1 MSNLVIFLG
10 PPGAGKGTQAVTIAK
25 EKNLAHI
32 STGDMLREH
41 VSNETE
47 LGKIA
52 KTLLDEG
59 KLVPDSLV
67 IEMLQERLLS
77 NDCVNGAI
85 LDGFP
90 RTIAQAESL
99 DKISEEFKI
108 SKVIVFEADRNELIK
123 RILNR
128 GETSGRSDD
137 TEESVSVR
145 LEVYENDTA
154 PLIEYYEQRKLV
166 SKINAVGEVE
176 NIYNLILKE
185 FEGVCLNQQKIYQ
198 DFETFGL

>member
-25 EKNLAHI
+25 EKSLAHI

-47 LGKIA
+47 LGKTA

-77 NDCVNGAI
+77 EDCVNGAI

-99 DKISEEFKI
+99 DKISAEFKI
-108 SKVIVFEADRNELIK
+108 SKVIVFEADRDELIK

-154 PLIEYYEQRKLV
+154 PLIEYYEIKNLV
-166 SKINAVGEVE
+166 VKINAVGEVE

-185 FEGVCLNQQKIYQ
+185 FE
-198 DFETFGL
+198 

>member
-47 LGKIA
+47 LGKIT

-77 NDCVNGAI
+77 QDCVNGAI

-99 DKISEEFKI
+99 DSICLLYTSP
-108 SKVIVFEADRNELIK
+108 SPRDR
-123 RILNR
+123 
-128 GETSGRSDD
+128 TRSRMP
-137 TEESVSVR
+137 SS
-145 LEVYENDTA
+145 A
-154 PLIEYYEQRKLV
+154 
-166 SKINAVGEVE
+166 
-176 NIYNLILKE
+176 
-185 FEGVCLNQQKIYQ
+185 
-198 DFETFGL
+198 

>member
-41 VSNETE
+41 VNSETE

-52 KTLLDEG
+52 KSLLDEG

-67 IEMLQERLLS
+67 IKMLQERLLS

-99 DKISEEFKI
+99 DKISDQFII
-108 SKVIVFEADRNELIK
+108 SKVIVFEANNDELIK

-128 GETSGRSDD
+128 GKISGRSDD

-145 LEVYENDTA
+145 LEVYEKDTA
-154 PLIEYYEQRKLV
+154 PLIEYYEMKNLV
-166 SKINAVGEVE
+166 AKINAVGEVL

-185 FEGVCLNQQKIYQ
+185 FE
-198 DFETFGL
+198 

>member
-10 PPGAGKGTQAVTIAK
+10 PPGAGKGTQAVSIAQ

-47 LGKIA
+47 LGRIA
-52 KTLLDEG
+52 KSLLDEG

-77 NDCVNGAI
+77 EDCVNGAI

-99 DKISEEFKI
+99 DNVSADFKI
-108 SKVIVFEADRNELIK
+108 SKVIVFEAERDELIK

-145 LEVYENDTA
+145 LEVYENDTS
-154 PLIEYYEQRKLV
+154 PLIEYYEQKNLV
-166 SKINAVGEVE
+166 AKINAVGEVE
-176 NIYNLILKE
+176 NIYKLILKE
-185 FEGVCLNQQKIYQ
+185 FE
-198 DFETFGL
+198 

>member
-10 PPGAGKGTQAVTIAK
+10 PPGAGKGTQAASIAK

-41 VSNETE
+41 VSKETE

-52 KTLLDEG
+52 KNILEEG

-77 NDCVNGAI
+77 SDCVNGAI

-99 DKISEEFKI
+99 EKISDGFKI
-108 SKVIVFEADRNELIK
+108 SKVIVFEADREELIK
-123 RILNR
+123 SHICAR
-128 GETSGRSDD
+128 
-137 TEESVSVR
+137 
-145 LEVYENDTA
+145 
-154 PLIEYYEQRKLV
+154 
-166 SKINAVGEVE
+166 
-176 NIYNLILKE
+176 
-185 FEGVCLNQQKIYQ
+185 
-198 DFETFGL
+198 

>member
-10 PPGAGKGTQAVTIAK
+10 PPGAGKGTQAVTIAE

-47 LGKIA
+47 LGKTA

-77 NDCVNGAI
+77 DDCVNGAI

-99 DKISEEFKI
+99 DKISAEFKI
-108 SKVIVFEADRNELIK
+108 SKVIVFEAERDELIK

-154 PLIEYYEQRKLV
+154 PLIEYYEQKNLV
-166 SKINAVGEVE
+166 SKINAVGEVK

-185 FEGVCLNQQKIYQ
+185 FK
-198 DFETFGL
+198 

>member
-10 PPGAGKGTQAVTIAK
+10 PPGAGKGTQAAKIAK

-41 VSNETE
+41 VSNGTE
-47 LGKIA
+47 LGNMA
-52 KTLLDEG
+52 KTLLDQG

-67 IEMLQERLLS
+67 IEMLIERLNS
-77 NDCVNGAI
+77 DDCKNGAI

-99 DKISEEFKI
+99 DEISNQFKI
-108 SKVIVFEADRNELIK
+108 SKVIVFDANHEELVR
-123 RILNR
+123 RILHR

-137 TEESVSVR
+137 TEESISVR
-145 LEVYENDTA
+145 LKVYELDTA
-154 PLIEYYEQRKLV
+154 PLIDHYKQKNLV
-166 SKINAVGEVE
+166 VNINAIGEVD
-176 NIYNLILKE
+176 NIYNLISGE
-185 FEGVCLNQQKIYQ
+185 F
-198 DFETFGL
+198 

>member
-1 MSNLVIFLG
+1 LSNLVIFLG
-10 PPGAGKGTQAVTIAK
+10 PPGAGKGTQAVSIAK

-41 VSNETE
+41 VSKETE

-52 KTLLDEG
+52 KNILEEG

-77 NDCVNGAI
+77 SDCVNGAI

-99 DKISEEFKI
+99 DKISDGFKI
-108 SKVIVFEADRNELIK
+108 SKVIVFEADRDELIK
-123 RILNR
+123 RILSR

-137 TEESVSVR
+137 IIESVSVR
-145 LEVYENDTA
+145 LEVYEKDTA
-154 PLIEYYEQRKLV
+154 PLIEYYETKNLV
-166 SKINAVGEVE
+166 VKINAVGEVE

-185 FEGVCLNQQKIYQ
+185 FA
-198 DFETFGL
+198 

>member
-10 PPGAGKGTQAVTIAK
+10 PPGAGKGTQAGKIAK

-41 VSNETE
+41 VSNATE
-47 LGKIA
+47 LGKTA
-52 KTLLDEG
+52 KILLEEG

-77 NDCVNGAI
+77 KDCVNGAI

-99 DKISEEFKI
+99 DSVSAEFKI
-108 SKVIVFEADRNELIK
+108 SKVIVFEADRDELIK

-145 LEVYENDTA
+145 LEVYENDTS
-154 PLIEYYEQRKLV
+154 PLIEYYELKNLV
-166 SKINAVGEVE
+166 AKINAVGEVE
-176 NIYNLILKE
+176 NIYKLILKE
-185 FEGVCLNQQKIYQ
+185 FE
-198 DFETFGL
+198 

>member
-59 KLVPDSLV
+59 ISITKESGTSLPSSRRV
-67 IEMLQERLLS
+67 F
-77 NDCVNGAI
+77 AI
-85 LDGFP
+85 LP
-90 RTIAQAESL
+90 S
-99 DKISEEFKI
+99 
-108 SKVIVFEADRNELIK
+108 
-123 RILNR
+123 
-128 GETSGRSDD
+128 
-137 TEESVSVR
+137 SVS
-145 LEVYENDTA
+145 LLTCLS
-154 PLIEYYEQRKLV
+154 LIH
-166 SKINAVGEVE
+166 I
-176 NIYNLILKE
+176 
-185 FEGVCLNQQKIYQ
+185 
-198 DFETFGL
+198 

>member
-47 LGKIA
+47 LGKTA

-77 NDCVNGAI
+77 NDCINGAI

-108 SKVIVFEADRNELIK
+108 SKVIVFEADRDELIK

-154 PLIEYYEQRKLV
+154 PLIEYYEQRNLV

-185 FEGVCLNQQKIYQ
+185 FE
-198 DFETFGL
+198 

>member
-10 PPGAGKGTQAVTIAK
+10 PPGAGKGTQALKIAK
-25 EKNLAHI
+25 EKSLAHI

-41 VSNETE
+41 VSSGTE

-67 IEMLQERLLS
+67 IEMLIERL
-77 NDCVNGAI
+77 NADDCVNGAI

-90 RTIAQAESL
+90 RTLAQAESL
-99 DKISEEFKI
+99 DEISSQFEI
-108 SKVIVFEADRNELIK
+108 SKVFVFEANHKELVK
-123 RILNR
+123 RILHR

-137 TEESVSVR
+137 TEESISVR
-145 LEVYENDTA
+145 LKVYEKDTA
-154 PLIEYYEQRKLV
+154 PLIEYYGQKNLV
-166 SKINAVGEVE
+166 VRINAVGEIE
-176 NIYNLILKE
+176 NIYNLILEE
-185 FEGVCLNQQKIYQ
+185 F
-198 DFETFGL
+198 

>member
-1 MSNLVIFLG
+1 LSNLVIFLG
-10 PPGAGKGTQAVTIAK
+10 PPGAGKGTQAVTISK

-47 LGKIA
+47 LGKTA

-77 NDCVNGAI
+77 KDCNNGAI

-99 DKISEEFKI
+99 NKISDEFKI
-108 SKVIVFEADRNELIK
+108 SKVIVFEADRDELIK

-145 LEVYENDTA
+145 LEVYEKDTA
-154 PLIEYYEQRKLV
+154 PLIEYYEQKNLV
-166 SKINAVGEVE
+166 AKINAVGEVE
-176 NIYNLILKE
+176 NIYNSILKE
-185 FEGVCLNQQKIYQ
+185 FE
-198 DFETFGL
+198 

>member
-10 PPGAGKGTQAVTIAK
+10 PPGAGKGTQATTIAE

-47 LGKIA
+47 LGKTA

-77 NDCVNGAI
+77 DDCVNGAI

-99 DKISEEFKI
+99 DKISAEFKI
-108 SKVIVFEADRNELIK
+108 SKVIVFEADRDELIK

-154 PLIEYYEQRKLV
+154 PLIEYYEQKNLV
-166 SKINAVGEVE
+166 AKINAVGEVK

-185 FEGVCLNQQKIYQ
+185 FK
-198 DFETFGL
+198 

>member
-1 MSNLVIFLG
+1 LSNLVIFLG
-10 PPGAGKGTQAVTIAK
+10 PPGAGKGTQAISIAK

-41 VSNETE
+41 VINETE

-52 KTLLDEG
+52 KTILEEG

-67 IEMLQERLLS
+67 IDMLQERLLS
-77 NDCVNGAI
+77 SDCVNGAI

-99 DKISEEFKI
+99 DKISDGFKI
-108 SKVIVFEADRNELIK
+108 SKVIVFEADRDELIK
-123 RILNR
+123 RILSR

-137 TEESVSVR
+137 TIESVSVR
-145 LEVYENDTA
+145 LEVYEKDTA
-154 PLIEYYEQRKLV
+154 PLIEYYETKNLV
-166 SKINAVGEVE
+166 VKINAVGEVE

-185 FEGVCLNQQKIYQ
+185 FA
-198 DFETFGL
+198 